1 MQIYLVGGAV
11 RDHLLGISVKD
22 RDWVVVGASPQQLLD
37 LGYQAVGKDFPVFLH
52 PHNHEEYALARTER
66 KIGTGYHGFSCE
78 TGTHIS
84 LEQDLA
90 RRDLTINAMAQNA
103 QGDIIDP
110 YGGQADLD
118 AKLLRHVS
126 AAFGEDPLRILR
138 VARFAARYAHLGFKV
153 APETLTLMQ
162 KMVAAGDINHLTAE
176 RVWQETDKALNETRP
191 DVYIEVLRACG
202 ALEVLFPELN
212 QLFGVPQ
219 RAEYHPEIDTGI
231 HLLMCLQVAARDNL
245 SSEVRFA
252 VLLHDLGK
260 GITPSHILPRHIGHE
275 QAGVPLVKAFCARYK
290 VPKDYQ
296 QLAEMVCEH
305 HLECHCVVEL
315 QAKTLWK
322 KLHALDALRRPERF
336 KAFLLAC
343 KADTQGRLGW
353 EHKAYP
359 QLDYFW
365 QARQVAAA
373 ITPKQ
378 LVNGERLT
386 GQELGDALNSA
397 RIHALAQF
405 KQDYHAQNNHQS
417 T

>member
-1 MQIYLVGGAV
+1 MKIYLVGGAV
-11 RDHLLGISVKD
+11 RDALLGIPVKD

-52 PHNHEEYALARTER
+52 PKTHEEYALARTER

-78 TGTHIS
+78 TGTHIR

-110 YGGQADLD
+110 YGGQADLH

-162 KMVAAGDINHLTAE
+162 KMVVAGDINHLTAE

-231 HLLMCLQVAARDNL
+231 HLLMCLRVAARDNL
-245 SSEVRFA
+245 SPEVRFA

-275 QAGVPLVKAFCARYK
+275 ARGVPLVKAFCARYK

-296 QLAEMVCEH
+296 QLAEMVCEY
-305 HLECHCVVEL
+305 HLECHRIVEL

-353 EHKAYP
+353 EHKNYP
-359 QLDYFW
+359 QIDYFW

-378 LVNGERLT
+378 LLNGEHLT
-386 GQELGDALNSA
+386 GQALGDALNAA
-397 RIHALAQF
+397 RIKALAQF
-405 KQDYHAQNNHQS
+405 KQDYHA
-417 T
+417 